1 MRRFESLPWHEK
13 RQGGRRKEHGSV
25 EVCTKVF
32 FSLRWGGRVRYFF
45 LTFFAA
51 FSFCLLL
58 DTAVC
63 YTHLGEENVL
73 TMNAGKTESVKRK
86 ASAHVSRSSNPEKA
100 PTKSVFTTASPF
112 LFLFLLERHLEKKTH
127 SSSFERISISLPR
140 ILPVQRTAVI
150 PSRRCAR
157 NQFAAAP
164 IDPYSFL
171 K

>member
-1 MRRFESLPWHEK
+1 MGRESEI
-13 RQGGRRKEHGSV
+13 
-25 EVCTKVF
+25 
-32 FSLRWGGRVRYFF
+32 FF

-51 FSFCLLL
+51 FSFCLFSL

-73 TMNAGKTESVKRK
+73 TMSAEKTESVKRK
-86 ASAHVSRSSNPEKA
+86 ASAHDSRSSNPEKA

-112 LFLFLLERHLEKKTH
+112 LFLFCWERHLEKKTH